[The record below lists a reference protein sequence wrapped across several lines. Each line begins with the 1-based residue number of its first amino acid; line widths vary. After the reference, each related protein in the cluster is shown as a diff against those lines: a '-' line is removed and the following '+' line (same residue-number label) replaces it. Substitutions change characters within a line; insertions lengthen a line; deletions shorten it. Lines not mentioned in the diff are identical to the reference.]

1 MTSKYL
7 TQQSVNGSSYL
18 PYLSLASQDAKLI
31 LVQAPAAALLIAFLY
46 FPRTYFNPLPTYQ
59 QLLWGMTW
67 DSGCCLLRKRA
78 EIEATGK
85 NKSVYTLPT
94 SGTNTFPKSLPSL
107 LMTGSSCYLTTKVS
121 LTLSWTPGS
130 AYKTRSEVVVAILC
144 LSDDRDNYFQ
154 APPFIIKKKMLCMET
169 LVKIFF

>member
-107 LMTGSSCYLTTKVS
+107 LMTGSSCCLTTKVS